1 MSYEIKRNKESLYK
15 FKLLE
20 MFYISI
26 DNEIDKWTT
35 TDFLSLKYFTGP
47 IFSLDDTTTAN
58 FVFNS
63 YIEKLELSINRFRIS
78 SQASDYSSEKIEIA
92 KYHLIPFSKS
102 DIKFKKYI
110 KILYKLYFKRKKE
123 KINTDAE
130 KENTSLQKTLEVLEN
145 NNKQNIR
152 KEKLKRLS

>member
-26 DNEIDKWTT
+26 DNEIDKWET
-35 TDFLSLKYFTGP
+35 TDFLSLIYFTGP
-47 IFSLDDTTTAN
+47 IFRLDDTTTAN
-58 FVFNS
+58 FIFNS
-63 YIEKLELSINRFRIS
+63 YIEKLELSINRFNLIVEV
-78 SQASDYSSEKIEIA
+78 EKIEIA

-110 KILYKLYFKRKKE
+110 KILYKLYSKRKKE

-130 KENTSLQKTLEVLEN
+130 KENTNLQKALEVLEN

-152 KEKLKRLS
+152 NEKLKRLS